1 MTHPVNKERKGWAR
15 LPFASV
21 FLRIVKFFGWELL
34 LGLLL
39 AIGSA
44 AVFIWL
50 ADEVFE
56 GHAKIFD
63 DNVREAIHQL
73 TSPALTQF
81 MIFVSFI
88 GSFYVLFPASC
99 LAVIIFLYLKWKR
112 ALALF
117 LFTMV
122 GEQILAPILKAFYH
136 RARPEAFFDYT
147 LPDSYSFPSGHAFAA
162 LCFFGVLAWLVAA
175 RLKNIPL
182 RILVWSLAAFLI
194 FSIGVSRV
202 YLGVHYPSDV
212 IAGYLTATVWVMTI
226 ASADF
231 WFSRRK
237 NTPPSDSDLGN
248 G

>member
-1 MTHPVNKERKGWAR
+1 M
-15 LPFASV
+15 PFAAV

-34 LGLLL
+34 FGLFL

-50 ADEVFE
+50 ANEVFE
-56 GHAKIFD
+56 GDAKIFD
-63 DNVREAIHQL
+63 ENVREAIHQIA
-73 TSPALTQF
+73 SSALTQF
-81 MIFVSFI
+81 MLFVSFI

-99 LAVIIFLYLKWKR
+99 LAVIIFLYLRWKR

-117 LFTMV
+117 IFTMV
-122 GEQILAPILKAFYH
+122 GEQILEPVLKAFYH

-147 LPDSYSFPSGHAFAA
+147 RPDSFSFPSGHAFAA

-175 RLKNIPL
+175 RLKSVPL
-182 RILVWSLAAFLI
+182 KILVWSLAVFLI
-194 FSIGVSRV
+194 VSIGVSRV

-226 ASADF
+226 ASGDL
-231 WFSRRK
+231 WFGRRK
-237 NTPPSDSDLGN
+237 NIPPVKE
-248 G
+248 